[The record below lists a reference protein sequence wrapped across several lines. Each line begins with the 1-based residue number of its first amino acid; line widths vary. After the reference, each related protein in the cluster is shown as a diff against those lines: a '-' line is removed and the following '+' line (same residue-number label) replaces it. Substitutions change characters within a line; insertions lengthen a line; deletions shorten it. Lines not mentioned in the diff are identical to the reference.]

1 MASTALAIILE
12 KIASKDKDFR
22 YMATSDLLHELQKE
36 FFKADAELEK
46 KLCAVVLNQ
55 LEDPSGDISNLA
67 VSCLGCLVRKVADVR
82 AEDMVRQLCEKVAG
96 AGPVSGGSS
105 AASKARDAQ
114 REISAIGLK
123 ALIKELAGGASTGM
137 GCSSQLANNAST
149 IIAGRML
156 GGLAVH
162 KDDSEVVSQVL
173 DILTELIL
181 RFGGLLVAEHSRIR
195 DALLGA
201 LGEGRMVMRKKSL
214 QGLAALSVFLNDGTL
229 EGVVSFL
236 LTALQ
241 APNIKPDYART
252 YIQAVGQ
259 ISRAVGYRFGRYLS
273 TAVPL
278 VISFC
283 NKAAE
288 GDDELREH
296 CLQALEGFVLRC
308 PHDTRPQMDAVQSA
322 ALRYLRYDPNFVA
335 DDDDGGEDDM
345 GEEDDDE
352 DDDGDGDDGEYSDD
366 EDLSWKVRRAAT
378 RIISALVS
386 RYPDALPMLYRASM
400 SELVARF
407 DREREEGVKAD
418 IFGAVSEMLAQVG
431 ATADRYTPGEPNS
444 PTSLLAGDV
453 ASIVRASAKQ
463 LRDKSPKT
471 RVGVFG
477 VLRQLLAVQASSVAG
492 QVDALIPGL
501 LAALNDKSS
510 NTGLKIEA
518 LSFLRQ
524 TIAATPPSVF
534 QLHTKQLSSA
544 VFGCVSERYYKV
556 AAEAL
561 RVCEALVGVLRPD
574 PASPVPPAQASLV
587 VPLYSA
593 IMARLSATDQ
603 DQEVKEC
610 AISAIAATAAR
621 LGDCLQN
628 EMPMVLRVLLERLR
642 NEITRLVAVKALT
655 TLASSPL
662 VSGELLAGASEG
674 GNGVVGELTS
684 FLRKANRLLR
694 QASLVALEALATRY
708 AAAFEGATLT
718 AAVEEAAALVSDT
731 DVALAS
737 LALRFLVSLMAM
749 PGPASPAAA
758 AVVAEKAR
766 APALALV
773 RSPLLQGT
781 ALEVMQS
788 FFAALATASPAGGDD
803 ALLASLL
810 DVGRSAEAASKQA
823 QYSVARCVAALATTT
838 PAKVPATVELLLK
851 GMGGKDLGFQRLAL
865 LCLGEIGGRA
875 DLSGLPAVATAAT
888 GVLSAPGSSEEVRAA
903 ASHALGGITR
913 GNLGHFMPGLVAQ
926 ISSSAGQPK
935 QQYLLLQALNDVIS
949 TLASPAGA
957 SKATELGP
965 EMADQV
971 LSLLFNAAE
980 SEEECRNV
988 VAECAGRLALLHPG
1002 KVLPALLERTIALS
1016 ANMRAVAVSAVK
1028 HAVVDRPHPVDAEL
1042 GPVLQRFLLLMC
1054 DEDRHVRRAAVVAL
1068 SGCAHAKPGLVVGG
1082 LDQLLPL
1089 LYAQTRVRE
1098 DMIRTVDLGPFK
1110 HKIDDGLELRKAAF
1124 ECLDILSDCCRDR
1137 LEPVPFLA
1145 ALESGLG
1152 DHADVKM
1159 PCHTTLSKLVATD
1172 PGAVLAAAERLVV
1185 PLEKTLTTRLKSDAV
1200 KQEIDRHEDML
1211 RSCLRCVDALEH
1223 VPGSDN
1229 NSAFQNFLR
1238 KIVLGTPALKEKY
1251 LAIQRERAEAEG
1263 GDAMDTA

>member
-1 MASTALAIILE
+1 MANTTLVIILE

-22 YMATSDLLHELQKE
+22 YMATSDLLHELQKDT
-36 FFKADAELEK
+36 FKADAELEK

-67 VSCLGCLVRKVADVR
+67 VSCLGYLARKVAEVR
-82 AEDMVRQLCEKVAG
+82 AEDMVRQLCDKVAG
-96 AGPVSGGSS
+96 AGPASGGSS

-114 REISAIGLK
+114 REIASIGLK
-123 ALIKELAGGASTGM
+123 ALIKELAGGAAAGV
-137 GCSSQLANNAST
+137 GANSQLVSSAST

-156 GGLAVH
+156 EGLNIH
-162 KDDSEVVSQVL
+162 KDDSEVVGHVL
-173 DILTELIL
+173 DILTELIQ
-181 RFGGLLVAEHSRIR
+181 RFGGLLVSEHCRIR

-201 LGEGRMVMRKKSL
+201 LGEGRLVMRKKAL
-214 QGLAALSVFLNDGTL
+214 QGLAALSVFLNDDAL
-229 EGVVSFL
+229 ESVVTYL

-241 APNIKPDYART
+241 APNAKADFVRT

-259 ISRAVGYRFGRYLS
+259 ISRAVGYRFGRYLA

-278 VISFC
+278 AISHC
-283 NKAAE
+283 NKATE

-308 PHDTRPQMDAVQSA
+308 PHDTRSQLDAVQAA
-322 ALRYLRYDPNFVA
+322 ALRYLRYDPNFA
-335 DDDDGGEDDM
+335 PDDEEGGDEDM
-345 GEEDDDE
+345 GDDDE
-352 DDDGDGDDGEYSDD
+352 EADDDGDGDDADEYSDD
-366 EDLSWKVRRAAT
+366 EDMSWKVRRAAT
-378 RIISALVS
+378 RIVSALVS
-386 RYPDALPMLYRASM
+386 RYPDALPALYRASM
-400 SELVARF
+400 SDLVSRF
-407 DREREEGVKAD
+407 DKEREEGVKAD
-418 IFGAVSEMLAQVG
+418 VFAAVSEMLAQVG
-431 ATADRYTPGEPNS
+431 ATADRYAPGDANS
-444 PTSLLAGDV
+444 PTALLTGDV

-477 VLRQLLAVQASSVAG
+477 VLRQLVAVQASSMSG
-492 QVDALIPGL
+492 QVDALVPGL
-501 LAALNDKSS
+501 LAALNDKSG

-534 QLHTKQLSSA
+534 QPHTKQLAPA
-544 VFGCVSERYYKV
+544 VFGCVNERYYKV

-574 PASPVPPAQASLV
+574 PAGPVPPEQASLV
-587 VPLYSA
+587 APLYSA
-593 IMARLSATDQ
+593 IMTRLSATDQ

-610 AISAIAATAAR
+610 AISAMAATAAR
-621 LGDCLQN
+621 LGDCLQK
-628 EMPMVLRVLLERLR
+628 ELPSVLRVLLDRLR
-642 NEITRLVAVKALT
+642 NEITRLTAVKALT

-662 VSGELLAGASEG
+662 VSGELLAGTVEG
-674 GNGVVGELTS
+674 GSGVASELTS

-708 AAAFEGATLT
+708 PAAFEGPVLT
-718 AAVEEAAALVSDT
+718 AAVEEAAALVSDA

-737 LALRFLVSLMAM
+737 LALRFLVSLTAM
-749 PGPASPAAA
+749 PGPAGAAAA
-758 AVVAEKAR
+758 AVVVDKVR
-766 APALALV
+766 GPALALV
-773 RSPLLQGT
+773 RSPLLQGA
-781 ALEVMQS
+781 ALEVLQS
-788 FFAALATASPAGGDD
+788 FFAALATAAGPQGGAD
-803 ALLASLL
+803 ALLAALL
-810 DVGRSAEAASKQA
+810 DAGRSAEASSKQA
-823 QYSVARCVAALATTT
+823 QHSVARCVAALATTS
-838 PAKVPATVELLLK
+838 PAKVPAVVEMLLK
-851 GMGGKDLGFQRLAL
+851 SVGAKDSGSQRLAL

-875 DLSGLPAVATAAT
+875 DLSGLPAVAAAAT

-913 GNLGHFMPGLVAQ
+913 GNLHHFMPDLVAQ
-926 ISSSAGQPK
+926 IAAAAGLPK
-935 QQYLLLQALNDVIS
+935 QQYLLLQVREDSLIRHGAGYGLG
-949 TLASPAGA
+949 LFRAS
-957 SKATELGP
+957 
-965 EMADQV
+965 V

-988 VAECAGRLALLHPG
+988 VAECAGRLALLHPA
-1002 KVLPALLERTIALS
+1002 KVLPALLERTTAASGNI
-1016 ANMRAVAVSAVK
+1016 RAVVVSAVK

-1042 GPVLQRFLLLMC
+1042 GPVLLRFLLLMG
-1054 DEDRHVRRAAVVAL
+1054 DEDRHVRRSAVVAL
-1068 SGCAHAKPGLVVGG
+1068 SGCAHAKPGLVVGD
-1082 LDQLLPL
+1082 LAQLLPL
-1089 LYAQTRVRE
+1089 LYAQTAVRE

-1124 ECLDILSDCCRDR
+1124 ECLDILNDCCRDR

-1172 PGAVLAAAERLVV
+1172 PGAVLAAADRLVV

-1229 NSAFQNFLR
+1229 NVAFQNFLR
-1238 KIVLGTPALKEKY
+1238 KVVLATPALKEKY
-1251 LAIQRERAEAEG
+1251 VAIQRERAEAEG

>member
-96 AGPVSGGSS
+96 AGPASGGSS

-137 GCSSQLANNAST
+137 GSSSQLANSAST

-214 QGLAALSVFLNDGTL
+214 QGLAALSVFLNDDTL

-278 VISFC
+278 VITFC

-296 CLQALEGFVLRC
+296 CLQALEGFVQRC
-308 PHDTRPQMDAVQSA
+308 PHDTRPQMDAVQST
-322 ALRYLRYDPNFVA
+322 ALRYLRYDPNFA
-335 DDDDGGEDDM
+335 ADDGGDDEDDM
-345 GEEDDDE
+345 GEDEDA

-366 EDLSWKVRRAAT
+366 EDMSWKVRRAAT

-477 VLRQLLAVQASSVAG
+477 VLRQLLAVQAPFVAG

-524 TIAATPPSVF
+524 TIAATPPSIF

-544 VFGCVSERYYKV
+544 VFSCVSERYYKV

-574 PASPVPPAQASLV
+574 PASPVPPAQASFV
-587 VPLYSA
+587 GPLYSA

-610 AISAIAATAAR
+610 AISAMAAAAAR

-655 TLASSPL
+655 TLALSPL
-662 VSGELLAGASEG
+662 VSGELLAGAGEG
-674 GNGVVGELTS
+674 GNGVVGELTT

-708 AAAFEGATLT
+708 PAAFEGATLT
-718 AAVEEAAALVSDT
+718 AAVEEAAALVSDS

-737 LALRFLVSLMAM
+737 LALRFLVSLMSM
-749 PGPASPAAA
+749 PGRASAAAA
-758 AVVAEKAR
+758 AVVAEKVR

-788 FFAALATASPAGGDD
+788 FFAALATVSPAGGDD

-838 PAKVPATVELLLK
+838 PAKVPVTVELLLK
-851 GMGGKDLGFQRLAL
+851 SMGGKDLGSQRLAL

-875 DLSGLPAVATAAT
+875 DLSGLPAVAAAAT
-888 GVLSAPGSSEEVRAA
+888 AVLSAPGSSEEVRAA

-913 GNLGHFMPGLVAQ
+913 GNLGQFMPGLVAQ
-926 ISSSAGQPK
+926 ISASAGQPK

-957 SKATELGP
+957 SKAAELGP

-971 LSLLFNAAE
+971 LSLLFDAAE

-988 VAECAGRLALLHPG
+988 VAECAGRLALRHPG
-1002 KVLPALLERTIALS
+1002 KVLPALLERTTALS

-1042 GPVLQRFLLLMC
+1042 GPVLQRFLLLMG
-1054 DEDRHVRRAAVVAL
+1054 DDDRHVRRAAVVAF

-1089 LYAQTRVRE
+1089 LYAQTVVRE

-1229 NSAFQNFLR
+1229 NPAFQNFLR

-1251 LAIQRERAEAEG
+1251 LSIQRERAEAEG

>member
-1 MASTALAIILE
+1 MSSTALAVILE

-22 YMATSDLLHELQKE
+22 YMATSDLLHELQRE

-82 AEDMVRQLCEKVAG
+82 AEDLVRQLCDKVTG
-96 AGPVSGGSS
+96 AGPASGGSS
-105 AASKARDAQ
+105 VSSKARDAQ

-137 GCSSQLANNAST
+137 SSSSQLASVASN

-156 GGLAVH
+156 TGLAVH

-173 DILTELIL
+173 DILTELIQ

-201 LGEGRMVMRKKSL
+201 LGEGRMVMRKKLL
-214 QGLAALSVFLNDGTL
+214 QGLAALSMFLNNDTL

-236 LTALQ
+236 LAALQ
-241 APNIKPDYART
+241 GPSIKPDYVRT

-259 ISRAVGYRFGRYLS
+259 ISRAVGYRFGRYLT

-278 VISFC
+278 VISYC

-308 PHDTRPQMDAVQSA
+308 PHDTRPQMDAVLST
-322 ALRYLRYDPNFVA
+322 ALRYLRYDPNFAA
-335 DDDDGGEDDM
+335 DDDDCDEDDM
-345 GEEDDDE
+345 GEDDDA
-352 DDDGDGDDGEYSDD
+352 DDDGDGDGGEYSDD
-366 EDLSWKVRRAAT
+366 EDMSWKVRRAAT
-378 RIISALVS
+378 RILSALVS
-386 RYPDALPMLYRASM
+386 RYPDALPVLYRASM

-418 IFGAVSEMLAQVG
+418 VFGAVSEMLAQVG
-431 ATADRYTPGEPNS
+431 ATVDRYAPGEPNS

-453 ASIVRASAKQ
+453 VSIVRASAKQ

-471 RVGVFG
+471 RIGVFG
-477 VLRQLLAVQASSVAG
+477 VLRQLVAVQASSVAG

-501 LAALNDKSS
+501 LAALNEKSS

-524 TIAATPPSVF
+524 AIAATPPSVF
-534 QLHTKQLSSA
+534 QPHTKQLSSA
-544 VFGCVSERYYKV
+544 VFGCVNERYYKV

-574 PASPVPPAQASLV
+574 PASPVPPAQVSLV
-587 VPLYSA
+587 GPLYSA
-593 IMARLSATDQ
+593 VMARLSATDQ

-610 AISAIAATAAR
+610 AISAMAAAAAR

-662 VSGELLAGASEG
+662 VSGELLAGAGEG
-674 GNGVVGELTS
+674 GVVGELTT

-694 QASLVALEALATRY
+694 QASLVALEALAARY
-708 AAAFEGATLT
+708 PAAFEGATLT
-718 AAVEEAAALVSDT
+718 AAVEEAAALVSDA

-749 PGPASPAAA
+749 PGPAGAAAA

-773 RSPLLQGT
+773 RSPLLQGA

-788 FFAALATASPAGGDD
+788 FFAALAAAGPAGGDD

-823 QYSVARCVAALATTT
+823 QYSVARCVAALATTSA
-838 PAKVPATVELLLK
+838 AKVPATVELLLK
-851 GMGGKDLGFQRLAL
+851 SMGGKDLGSQRLAL
-865 LCLGEIGGRA
+865 LCLGEIGGRT

-888 GVLSAPGSSEEVRAA
+888 VVLSAPGSSEEVRAA

-913 GNLGHFMPGLVAQ
+913 GNLSHFMPGLVAQ

-957 SKATELGP
+957 SKAAELGP

-971 LSLLFNAAE
+971 LSLLFDAAE

-1002 KVLPALLERTIALS
+1002 KVLPALLERTTALS

-1028 HAVVDRPHPVDAEL
+1028 HAVVDRPNPVDAEL
-1042 GPVLQRFLLLMC
+1042 GPVLQRFLLLIG
-1054 DEDRHVRRAAVVAL
+1054 DDDRHVRRAAVVAL

-1082 LDQLLPL
+1082 LGQLLPL
-1089 LYAQTRVRE
+1089 LYAQTAVRE

-1137 LEPVPFLA
+1137 LEPGPFLA

-1229 NSAFQNFLR
+1229 NPAFQNFLR